1 MTNTMGT
8 NSRQYARARRHL
20 RSRSKIRGTA
30 ERPRLVV
37 FRSNR
42 GIYAQVVDDDRGHTL
57 AAASTVEQVEA
68 DGDGKIG
75 VAKGVGKLVGERA
88 LEAGITKVVFDRG
101 GNRYHGRVA
110 ALAEGA
116 REAGLQL

>member
-1 MTNTMGT
+1 MSRNT
-8 NSRQYARARRHL
+8 RQQARARRHF

-30 ERPRLVV
+30 DQPRLVV

-42 GIYAQVVDDDRGHTL
+42 GIYAQVVDDDRGHTMV
-57 AAASTVEQVEA
+57 AASVADDIEP

-75 VAKGVGKLVGERA
+75 VAKGVGKLVGQRA
-88 LEAGITKVVFDRG
+88 LDAGITNVVFDRG

-110 ALAEGA
+110 ALADGA

>member
-1 MTNTMGT
+1 MSTNT
-8 NSRQYARARRHL
+8 RQQARTRRHRRAR
-20 RSRSKIRGTA
+20 SRIRGTA

-37 FRSNR
+37 FRSNAS
-42 GIYAQVVDDDRGHTL
+42 IYAQVVDDDRGHTL
-57 AAASTVEQVEA
+57 VSASAADDVEP

-75 VAKGVGKLVGERA
+75 VAKGVGKLVGQRA
-88 LEAGITKVVFDRG
+88 LDAGITKVVFDRG

-110 ALAEGA
+110 ALADGA